1 MYTLFCK
8 DIMYFSCHV
17 CTFTSSLYSFSV
29 LNCVEIP
36 NPKNGHVHV
45 ESTRYHGIARYECNT
60 GYELSGQDVRKCQ
73 GNGQW
78 SGIPPQ
84 CIGKLFCPL
93 KILQLITHF
102 ARIYVLKLLALMCKH
117 NLHG

>member
-1 MYTLFCK
+1 M
-8 DIMYFSCHV
+8 
-17 CTFTSSLYSFSV
+17 
-29 LNCVEIP
+29 EIP

-45 ESTRYHGIARYECNT
+45 ESTRYQGIARYECNT

-84 CIGKLFCPL
+84 CIGKFFCPL